1 MSVADATSGHPVP
14 AMLKRIG
21 LAAALAA
28 LCLALFLPGFF
39 SLPPTDRDEARFAQ
53 ATRQMLESG
62 DFVDIRFQGEARHKK
77 PVGIYW
83 MQSAAVAL
91 AGGPEQAAIW
101 AYRLPS
107 LAGAV
112 LAVLLTFRIGITLFG
127 PVSGERAAFLGA
139 AMLAGTVLLAVEA
152 RTAKTDAALLAAVLG
167 AQAALAEAWLRRSGR
182 EALPTGSVLLFW
194 CSLGIGILL
203 KGPIILL
210 PVGGAAL
217 GLAMAERRI
226 GWLAA
231 LRPRLGLPIL
241 LVIVA
246 PWLVLIT
253 VKTQGAFF
261 AESVGHDMLAK
272 VAGGQESKGFPPGY
286 YTLLFPVTFW
296 PWTLLAIPA
305 IPWVWANRRDPAVL
319 FCLAWAIPTWTV
331 FEAVPTKLFH
341 YVLPAYPALA
351 LLTAR
356 AALDGFGTGR
366 RWLRM
371 LSVLLFL
378 LVSAVLAAG
387 TAALRAVIEWTLD
400 PVDLL
405 LAAAV
410 LAVLGYGALLL
421 YRGGLRRSVALL
433 GVGSVG
439 MYLLAFQIVLPRIDK
454 IWISPRIAA
463 AVAAARP
470 CPGSTLVSVGF
481 TEPSLVFLVGTG
493 TVLSGDGRA
502 AADRLAD
509 DACALAL
516 VDLPQDEVF
525 LAEAEAKGF
534 HPIAIETISGLN
546 YSRGTKPMLTLYRRQ
561 PVTPW

>member
-1 MSVADATSGHPVP
+1 MSVADTPSGRSLP
-14 AMLKRIG
+14 ALLRRIG
-21 LAAALAA
+21 LMAALAA

-39 SLPPTDRDEARFAQ
+39 VLPPTDRDEARFAQ

-62 DFVDIRFQGEARHKK
+62 DFVDIRFQDEARHKK

-83 MQSAAVAL
+83 MQSVAVTL

-112 LAVLLTFRIGITLFG
+112 LAVLLTFRIGTTLFG
-127 PVSGERAAFLGA
+127 SLAGERAGFLAA

-152 RTAKTDAALLAAVLG
+152 RTAKTDAALLATVLG
-167 AQAALAEAWLRRSGR
+167 AQAALAEAWLRRNGR
-182 EALPTGSVLLFW
+182 EALSTGLALLFW

-210 PVGGAAL
+210 VVGGTAL
-217 GLAMAERRI
+217 GLALAGRRV

-231 LRPRLGLPIL
+231 LRPRLGLPVL
-241 LVIVA
+241 LLIVA
-246 PWLVLIT
+246 PWLILIT

-296 PWTLLAIPA
+296 PWSLLAIPA

-319 FCLAWAIPTWTV
+319 FCLAWAVPTWIV

-356 AALDGFGTGR
+356 AALDGFGGER
-366 RWLRM
+366 RWLRL
-371 LSVLLFL
+371 LSILLFL
-378 LVSAVLAAG
+378 LIAAVLAAG
-387 TAALRAVIEWTLD
+387 LAALHAVIEWTLD
-400 PVDLL
+400 PAALP
-405 LAAAV
+405 LAVAV
-410 LAVLGYGALLL
+410 SAVLGYGALLFH
-421 YRGGLRRSVALL
+421 RGGLRRSVA
-433 GVGSVG
+433 VVSAGSLG
-439 MYLLAFQIVLPRIDK
+439 MYLLAFQVVLPRIEK
-454 IWISPRIAA
+454 IWISPRVAA

-470 CPGSTLVSVGF
+470 CPDSTLVSIGF

-502 AADRLAD
+502 AAHRLAD

-516 VDLPQDEVF
+516 VDLPQDDAF

-546 YSRGTKPMLTLYRRQ
+546 YSRGTKLMMTLYRR
-561 PVTPW
+561 